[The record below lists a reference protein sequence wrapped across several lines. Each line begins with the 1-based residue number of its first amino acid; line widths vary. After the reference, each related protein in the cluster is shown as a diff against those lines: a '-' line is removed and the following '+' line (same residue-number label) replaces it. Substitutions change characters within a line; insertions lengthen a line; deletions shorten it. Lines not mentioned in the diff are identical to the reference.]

1 MYVVS
6 SSTADEEEAGSS
18 STADEEDLVSGLLDE
33 EDLVSGLL
41 DEEDDLDLNM
51 KSNFPSAYSTIS
63 VITIDTI
70 KNTIIYPM
78 YPPPDDG

>member
-6 SSTADEEEAGSS
+6 SSADEEGVGSS
-18 STADEEDLVSGLLDE
+18 STDE

-41 DEEDDLDLNM
+41 DEEDDFDLNM

-70 KNTIIYPM
+70 KNITMYPV
-78 YPPPDDG
+78 YPPPDDTGRVFDIIIGC

>member
-6 SSTADEEEAGSS
+6 SSRDEEGVGSS
-18 STADEEDLVSGLLDE
+18 STA
-33 EDLVSGLL
+33 